1 MINHEIDGHDQRWV
15 CRSFSPKPWLLRW
28 KLWIW
33 RGLKPGSLGTSKIW
47 GACSIHFWGRVWWLL
62 PLPWFTTFYHIN
74 IPNRS
79 SLMIFPWYRCIP
91 HIYKPSSLDIIDD
104 IPMISIYVNLCWSVE
119 KQHFQDGQA
128 DVELVSLAK
137 AIPGLL
143 RIPSGDDKHFAIEN
157 GHRNCWFTH

>member
-1 MINHEIDGHDQRWV
+1 MGNIALKPWGFLKWSTMRLTGMTNDEFLGLFH
-15 CRSFSPKPWLLRW
+15 PKPWLLRW

-33 RGLKPGSLGTSKIW
+33 RGLKPGSLGSSKRW
-47 GACSIHFWGRVWWLL
+47 GACSIHFWGRGWWLL

-74 IPNRS
+74 IP
-79 SLMIFPWYRCIP
+79 
-91 HIYKPSSLDIIDD
+91 KPIIIDD
-104 IPMISIYVNLCWSVE
+104 IPVISIYVNLCWRVG